1 MEKNRNVKN
10 VLEILNDSAILLL
23 IFIGSVIFIT
33 SAMFFVKVSIN
44 GVSVIFSC
52 VITVIIFM
60 YLHKEK
66 KRSTKIFSIIL
77 ALFILAIAIA
87 ICSHT
92 YDLTWDGNTYHKLG
106 VGCLKDG
113 WNPIYQNVDEYIESD
128 VKDVG
133 IQDDGLNSIWIEH
146 YPKASWI
153 FAANIYLLTNNIE
166 ASKILLLLM
175 MYICFSIMLNY
186 LYKKTNI
193 VYSFLIPL
201 LTVVNPITIVQM
213 FNFYVDGLMGVCLY
227 IILFSLIVLSDK
239 ELEKEDKNRVRKKEY
254 WVTLA
259 ISLMLCINLKFTGL
273 VYSAIFCIMFFVL
286 WMYRAYKKS
295 SIKQYLRKYITYYAT
310 VVFISMVVVGFS
322 PYIKNTINQ
331 GNPLYP
337 LMGKNKVD
345 IMTHNEPKSFIVRNS
360 IDKFLTSLF
369 GVSENIQSN
378 SSDKDPQVKI
388 PFVIHDK
395 EMQAYNKPDLRISGF
410 GVWFSGI
417 FVISLGCIGYYAYKF
432 YKCKNVEMLY
442 VIVAYTAISAIL
454 VIITE
459 GSWWARYVPYIYL
472 FPIIA
477 LGLLCI
483 IDHKGKAKALG
494 TLLFILLIVNSGIIL
509 NTTYQ
514 HYYRQYK
521 TINAEMRYI
530 KKINKKYGNVKIYIK
545 DNAFSSVLYNLRD
558 NHINFELVDKKP
570 NLKNYKY
577 VNRFYY
583 NTK

>member
-52 VITVIIFM
+52 VITVMIFM

-239 ELEKEDKNRVRKKEY
+239 ELEKEDKNRVCKKEY

>member
-52 VITVIIFM
+52 VITVMIFM

-87 ICSHT
+87 ISSHT
-92 YDLTWDGNTYHKLG
+92 YDLTWDGNTHHKLG

-113 WNPIYQNVDEYIESD
+113 RNPIYQNVDEYIESD

-239 ELEKEDKNRVRKKEY
+239 ELEKEDKNRVCKKEY

>member
-52 VITVIIFM
+52 VITVMIFM

-310 VVFISMVVVGFS
+310 VVFISIVVVGFS

-345 IMTHNEPKSFIVRNS
+345 IMTHNEPKSFTERNS

-378 SSDKDPQVKI
+378 SSNKDPQVKI
-388 PFVIHDK
+388 PFLIHDK
-395 EMQAYNKPDLRISGF
+395 EIQVYNKPDLRISGF

-432 YKCKNVEMLY
+432 YKSKNVKMLY
-442 VIVAYTAISAIL
+442 VVTAYTAISIIL

-477 LGLLCI
+477 LGLLCVV
-483 IDHKGKAKALG
+483 DHRKNAKILG
-494 TLLFILLIVNSGIIL
+494 VLLSTLLMVNSGIIL

-521 TINAEMRYI
+521 TINAEMRHI
-530 KKINKKYGNVKIYIK
+530 KKINKKYGEVKIYIK

-558 NHINFELVDKKP
+558 NHINFKLVDKKP

-583 NTK
+583 DTK

>member
-52 VITVIIFM
+52 VITVMIFM

-87 ICSHT
+87 ISSHT
-92 YDLTWDGNTYHKLG
+92 YDLTWDGNTHHKLG

-239 ELEKEDKNRVRKKEY
+239 ELEKEDKNRVCKKEY

>member
-52 VITVIIFM
+52 VITVMIFM